1 MKIIEYF
8 KKRKQKKLEKIAK
21 RSKLN
26 RFIRGTVGF
35 ILYVVLV
42 VMLVWGTPKAL
53 SYYLKTDYPMAAIT
67 SGSMWPE
74 LKKGDLIFIEGL
86 DNPRNVQIGDIIVYL
101 NEKDAFTIHRVIK
114 LEEETLTTK
123 GDANN
128 VEDKPIRY
136 KDIVGRLYKI
146 GNRNARIP
154 KLGFVS
160 TTFSKFAQK

>member
-1 MKIIEYF
+1 MKIIEYL
-8 KKRKQKKLEKIAK
+8 KKRKQRKKEKRQRQTKTVRILK
-21 RSKLN
+21 
-26 RFIRGTVGF
+26 TVGGT
-35 ILYVVLV
+35 ILYIAFIAVLI
-42 VMLVWGTPKAL
+42 WGAPKAL
-53 SYYLKTDYPMAAIT
+53 SSYLKTDYPMAAIT

-86 DNPRNVQIGDIIVYL
+86 DDPRNVQIGDIIVYM
-101 NEKDAFTIHRVIK
+101 NEKNAFTIHRIIK
-114 LEEETLTTK
+114 LDEETLTTK

-136 KDIVGRLYKI
+136 EDIVGRLYKI

-160 TTFSKFAQK
+160 TAFSKFAQK